1 MDQSLLYALLIGVSV
16 AISAY
21 SIAILYSM
29 PSSQE
34 RKQKIIEAGNPS
46 EYVRDD
52 DEEPLYA
59 VAHKI
64 AKVFKLQAWLSFEEM
79 DEKLRRAG
87 LRSIHAE
94 TGFLIS
100 RFLSAIFLIVL
111 SICYLSFI
119 HDTEISVWISMSI
132 VALSAYVGL
141 KLPEIVISQIAATRM
156 NSIRAAWPDALDLLL
171 ILVEAGKTIEQAFR
185 RVAEDI
191 GSRSQP
197 LAEELTI
204 TLSELAFLPERR
216 LAYESLGKRTDL
228 PEIKSACM
236 AINQA
241 ELQGTSLAATFR
253 DMASESRALR
263 ISATERKGARSATLL
278 VIPVAIFFL
287 PPVLVLSIAPMLI
300 AFLNGQ

>member
-1 MDQSLLYALLIGVSV
+1 MNQNLLYALLIGALV
-16 AISAY
+16 AICVY
-21 SIAILYSM
+21 SIAMLFST
-29 PSSQE
+29 SSNHE
-34 RKQKIIEAGNPS
+34 RKQKIINAANAVED
-46 EYVRDD
+46 ERDD
-52 DEEPLYA
+52 GEPLYA

-64 AKVFKLQAWLSFEEM
+64 ARIFRLQAWLSFEEM

-100 RFLSAIFLIVL
+100 RFLSAIILIVL
-111 SICYLSFI
+111 TISYLAFFHQGEMSIW
-119 HDTEISVWISMSI
+119 TNMSI
-132 VALSAYVGL
+132 VALAAYIGL
-141 KLPEIVISQIAATRM
+141 KLPEIIIGQIATTRM

-216 LAYESLGKRTDL
+216 LAYESLGNRTNL

-241 ELQGTSLAATFR
+241 ESQGTSLAATFR

-263 ISATERKGARSATLL
+263 ISTAERRGARSATLL

-300 AFLNGQ
+300 PFLNGQ